1 MESVVFMEENLSA
14 LIPVLYW
21 LLPALIMALAA
32 TLQAS
37 VGYGYGIVAVPL
49 LLLVNPAFIPAPF
62 IFASLI
68 LMMSVSFTNRKALSG
83 KPLGW
88 IFIGL
93 VAGTPAGVL
102 LLKYFKNFNYSLA
115 VAGIILFGVL
125 LSLLR
130 YRVPVTPVSQS
141 VCGFMSAVMGTATGV
156 GGAPIALLY
165 QYEKGWEIRAVL
177 SVVFCIASLF
187 SFIGVL
193 AGGLFWKEQL
203 LLSLQLI
210 PGVFAGHWMG
220 ARLAPWI
227 DRGHSR
233 PAILAL
239 SFASVIAVLIKN
251 T

>member
-1 MESVVFMEENLSA
+1 MEENTFAIVS
-14 LIPVLYW
+14 LILPVL
-21 LLPALIMALAA
+21 PPLIMILAA

-83 KPLGW
+83 QRLGW
-88 IFIGL
+88 IFVGL
-93 VAGTPAGVL
+93 VAGTPVGVL
-102 LLKYFKNFNYSLA
+102 LLTYFKDINYSLA

-125 LSLLR
+125 LSFLR
-130 YRVPVTPVSQS
+130 TPVPINPLTQS
-141 VCGFMSAVMGTATGV
+141 FCGFLSAVMGTATGV

-165 QYEKGWEIRAVL
+165 QYETGWSIRAVL
-177 SVVFCIASLF
+177 SVVFCMASLF

-193 AGGLFWKEQL
+193 AGGLFLTEQL

-210 PGVFAGHWMG
+210 PGVFAGHWLG

-227 DRGHSR
+227 DRGYSR
-233 PAILAL
+233 PAILIL
-239 SFASVIAVLIKN
+239 SIASVAAVLLKN

>member
-1 MESVVFMEENLSA
+1 MEEYFTLSVS
-14 LIPVLYW
+14 LFLL
-21 LLPALIMALAA
+21 LLPTLIMALAS

-68 LMMSVSFTNRKALSG
+68 LMMSVSFTNRKALAGQS
-83 KPLGW
+83 LGW
-88 IFIGL
+88 IFAGL
-93 VAGTPAGVL
+93 IAGTPVGVL
-102 LLKYFKNFNYSLA
+102 LLTYFRNINFSLA
-115 VAGIILFGVL
+115 VAGIILFGLL

-130 YRVPVTPVSQS
+130 TPVPINPVTQS
-141 VCGFMSAVMGTATGV
+141 LCGFISAVMGTATGV

-165 QYEKGWEIRAVL
+165 QYEKGWSIRAVL

-193 AGGLFWKEQL
+193 AGGLFATEQL

-210 PGVFAGHWMG
+210 PGVFAGHWIG
-220 ARLAPWI
+220 ARLSSWI
-227 DRGHSR
+227 DRGYSR
-233 PAILAL
+233 PAILGL
-239 SFASVIAVLIKN
+239 SLLSVTGVLVKN
-251 T
+251 L